1 MDIDPGEV
9 LDQAREAFSQKNYSV
24 ALEKYQWFYDNA
36 IEIQESYYGVRLSY
50 CLDEWSQLG
59 DEYPE
64 AKDALVKLK
73 IATLSEFKKSNSH
86 QTFHEYSSIAEYL
99 KCKSEVLDEFLLIHK
114 EDKEQA
120 SKLFSF
126 VYEYCAANEMWDLCA
141 KYLGNGY
148 KQYQRTLE
156 LFDYMIEYSKKPSS
170 KQSEA
175 IYLDGIKATKRG
187 LLWLL
192 NMLHHIKA
200 DEALESAL
208 NKMEF
213 DLKERGFSELAKEIS
228 DSIRNKP
235 AIL

>member
-1 MDIDPGEV
+1 MNIDPGDV
-9 LDQAREAFSQKNYSV
+9 LKEARDAYSEKSYSL
-24 ALEKYQWFYDNA
+24 ALEKYQWFFDNA

-50 CLDEWSQLG
+50 CLDEWARLG

-73 IATLSEFKKSNSH
+73 FATLSEFKKFNSH
-86 QTFHEYSSIAEYL
+86 RSFHEYSNIASYL
-99 KCKSEVLDEFLLIHK
+99 KCKGEVFDEFMSIHN

-126 VYEYCAANEMWDLCA
+126 VYDYCAENEMWDLCA
-141 KYLGNGY
+141 QYLGNGY

-156 LFDYMIEYSKKPSS
+156 LFDHVIEHSKKASS
-170 KQSEA
+170 KQGEA
-175 IYLDGIKATKRG
+175 IYLDGVSSTKREF
-187 LLWLL
+187 LWLL

-200 DEALESAL
+200 DEALKSAL

-228 DSIRNKP
+228 DLIRKKP
-235 AIL
+235 AVI